1 MTRKLI
7 SSGTAWE
14 RKYGYSRA
22 VQVDNLVV
30 VAGTTA
36 VDDRGQVVGRGSP
49 KRQARFIY
57 EKIARALDGAGASLA
72 DVVRVRTFVVDIGRW
87 EEVAEVQGQVF
98 RTVRPAATLVE
109 VTALVSP
116 DLLVEIEVD
125 AIIPSGG
132 LARARTGPARKSR
145 GRLSAATKSVI
156 PVGVHDEFGRL
167 RMAIVHDG
175 RNASDVTMAD
185 WRWTLP
191 PSELARNPHLG
202 PSSRARLVKQ
212 HTGLRKVLVMR
223 GVTLLTPEAQHA
235 ASGQVFTRD
244 PCFAIGERLFVG
256 GLRDEWRHDETI
268 GLSDIRARCE
278 SVIDL
283 SGDGATI
290 EGGDVMVFGSGRRV
304 LVGLSRHTN
313 AAGFQKLSDALAGSG
328 LDVVR
333 VPHEALHLDCCL
345 APLPNGEALYAAAWL
360 PKSSVAALARH
371 FKRLI
376 PLNRDEATRHLAA
389 NIVWLD
395 RRTVVSSTAT
405 KKTNALLR
413 GKGYVVIELA
423 FSDLVRQWGGFRCA
437 VCPVQRDPINSSI

>member
-36 VDDRGQVVGRGSP
+36 VDEHGRVVAPGHP
-49 KRQARFIY
+49 KRQAKFIY
-57 EKIARALDGAGASLA
+57 EKIARALAEAGASLA

-87 EEVAEVQGQVF
+87 EEVAEVQGRVF
-98 RTVRPAATLVE
+98 GTVRPAATLVE
-109 VTALVSP
+109 VSALVSP

-125 AIIPSGG
+125 AIIPSKP
-132 LARARTGPARKSR
+132 PARPGKR
-145 GRLSAATKSVI
+145 TKRVI
-156 PVGVHDEFGRL
+156 PVGVHDEFGTL
-167 RMAIVHDG
+167 RMAVVHDG
-175 RNASDVTMAD
+175 RNANDVTMAD
-185 WRWTLP
+185 WRWSLP

-202 PSSRARLVKQ
+202 SSSKARLVKQ
-212 HTGLRKVLVMR
+212 HAALRKALARR
-223 GVTLLTPEAQHA
+223 GVTLLAPEVQHGA
-235 ASGQVFTRD
+235 PGQVFTRD
-244 PCFAIGERLFVG
+244 PCFAIGERLFIG

-268 GLSDIRARCE
+268 GLRDIRTRCE

-290 EGGDVMVFGSGRRV
+290 EGGDVMVFGSDRRV

-313 AAGFQKLSDALAGSG
+313 AAGVRKLSDALAGSG
-328 LDVVR
+328 LDIVR

-360 PKSSVAALARH
+360 PKSSVSALERY

-395 RRTVVSSTAT
+395 RRTVISAT
-405 KKTNALLR
+405 TTEKTNALLR
-413 GKGYVVIELA
+413 RRGYDVIELP
-423 FSDLVRQWGGFRCA
+423 FSDLVRQWGSFRCA
-437 VCPVQRDPINSSI
+437 VCPIQRDSVGESRSPRGKRRVRR